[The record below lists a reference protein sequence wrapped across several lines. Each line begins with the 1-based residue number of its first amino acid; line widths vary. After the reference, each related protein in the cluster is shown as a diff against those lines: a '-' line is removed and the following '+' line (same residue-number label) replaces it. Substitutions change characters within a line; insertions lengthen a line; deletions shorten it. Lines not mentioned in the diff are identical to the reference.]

1 MTEKKTEKIQ
11 EKKQIEQKEEKST
24 QTKQVAKEEN
34 GFLANKKYITICKYV
49 LFVIACGAIIV
60 MLISQWNRTKDS
72 ISNLLRV
79 LSPFLAALLIAYF
92 ISPLVE
98 KINGFLQ
105 KYIVKGKAKRASK
118 YVSIAL
124 AYIIVLA
131 FIALACCFV
140 IPQLA
145 ESIRDLTGNVPEMYD
160 NIVHFIMNLEKNYPD
175 VNFEWLLAK
184 LDGLV
189 PDLVDFGT
197 NLVGDVIP
205 WVYSLS
211 MSLVSLVINILLS
224 IMISVYMISGKKGF
238 QYQMKRLAYAIFD
251 EKKGNAVCNTCR
263 ECNNIFSSF
272 LIGKALD
279 SFIIGCLCCVLTNI
293 LDLPYAVLISV
304 IVGVTNMIPYFG
316 PFIGAVPGI
325 IIYLCTS
332 PRDAIVFTIMIF
344 LLQQFDG
351 LVLGPKILGDS
362 TGLGPLWVIFAIT
375 VGGAYFG
382 VIGMF
387 IGVPTVAVIAHL
399 TNKMIKFRLRGKS
412 IPALEKYKEE

>member
-1 MTEKKTEKIQ
+1 MTEKKAEKNV
-11 EKKQIEQKEEKST
+11 EKEQNGKEEI
-24 QTKQVAKEEN
+24 
-34 GFLANKKYITICKYV
+34 GFLGNRKYLTICKYA
-49 LFVIACGAIIV
+49 LFVIACGAVII
-60 MLISQWNRTKDS
+60 MLISQWNRTKGFVSD
-72 ISNLLRV
+72 LLGV

-98 KINGFLQ
+98 RINGFFQ
-105 KYIVKGKAKRASK
+105 KYVGKGKAKRAFK
-118 YVSIAL
+118 YTSIAL

-145 ESIRDLTGNVPEMYD
+145 ESIRDFTGNVPEMYD
-160 NIVHFIMNLEKNYPD
+160 KVVHFIMNLEKNYPEI
-175 VNFEWLLAK
+175 NFEWLLTK
-184 LDGLV
+184 MDDLV

-211 MSLVSLVINILLS
+211 MSLVSLLINILLS

-238 QYQMKRLAYAIFD
+238 QYQLKRLVYAIFD
-251 EKKGNAVCNTCR
+251 EKKGDTICNTCR

-272 LIGKALD
+272 LIGKAID
-279 SFIIGCLCCVLTNI
+279 SFIIGCLCCVLTHI

-325 IIYLCTS
+325 LIYLCTS
-332 PRDAIVFTIMIF
+332 PRDAIVFTIMVF

-399 TNKMIKFRLRGKS
+399 TNKVIKFRLRGRT

>member
-1 MTEKKTEKIQ
+1 MTEKKAEKNV
-11 EKKQIEQKEEKST
+11 EKEQNGKEEI
-24 QTKQVAKEEN
+24 
-34 GFLANKKYITICKYV
+34 GFLGNRKYLTICKYD
-49 LFVIACGAIIV
+49 LFVIACGAVII
-60 MLISQWNRTKDS
+60 MLISQWNRTKGFVSD
-72 ISNLLRV
+72 LLGV

-98 KINGFLQ
+98 RINGFFQ
-105 KYIVKGKAKRASK
+105 KYVGKGKAKRAFK
-118 YVSIAL
+118 YTSIAL

-145 ESIRDLTGNVPEMYD
+145 ESIRDFTGNVPEMYD
-160 NIVHFIMNLEKNYPD
+160 KVVHFIMNLEKNYPEI
-175 VNFEWLLAK
+175 NFEWLLTK
-184 LDGLV
+184 MDDLV

-211 MSLVSLVINILLS
+211 MSLVSLLINILLS

-238 QYQMKRLAYAIFD
+238 QYQLKRLVYAIFD
-251 EKKGNAVCNTCR
+251 EKKGDTICNTCR

-272 LIGKALD
+272 LIGKAID
-279 SFIIGCLCCVLTNI
+279 SFIIGCLCCVLTHI

-325 IIYLCTS
+325 LIYLCTS
-332 PRDAIVFTIMIF
+332 PRDAIVFTIMVF

-399 TNKMIKFRLRGKS
+399 TNKAIKFRLRGRT